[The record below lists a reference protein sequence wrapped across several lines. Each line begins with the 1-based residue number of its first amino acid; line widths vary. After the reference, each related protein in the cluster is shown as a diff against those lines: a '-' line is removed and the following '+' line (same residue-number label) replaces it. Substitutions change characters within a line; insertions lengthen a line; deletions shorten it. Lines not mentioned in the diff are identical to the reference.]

1 MWTMTIDRIPAQ
13 FLELFVRD
21 DADDARDCARA
32 RGASSRAASDAQMSS
47 PSDAQ
52 MSSPSDAMTMS
63 ARGAPAFV
71 TELYDEIVGGDDG
84 VGYDFRV
91 EGTHADARAAL
102 RALKCALA
110 HPLCVPDVVA
120 NGGVDANYL
129 KLTAS
134 AVQRRRVDGVVLA
147 LTQHGRQT
155 ENNVDAVRV
164 SYDGLS
170 LADARLV
177 DELQATLAKLK
188 SRVSALEVLYSN
200 DLVSF

>member
-21 DADDARDCARA
+21 DADDADDCARA
-32 RGASSRAASDAQMSS
+32 RGASSRAASDAQMPSS
-47 PSDAQ
+47 
-52 MSSPSDAMTMS
+52 SDAMTTS

-71 TELYDEIVGGDDG
+71 TELYEEIVGGGDG

-91 EGTHADARAAL
+91 ERAHADARAAL

-147 LTQHGRQT
+147 LAQHGRQT
-155 ENNVDAVRV
+155 ENNNVEAVRV

-177 DELQATLAKLK
+177 DELQATLAELK

-200 DLVSF
+200 ELVSF

>member
-13 FLELFVRD
+13 FLELFVCD
-21 DADDARDCARA
+21 DADDACDCASA
-32 RGASSRAASDAQMSS
+32 RVASDAQTPSS
-47 PSDAQ
+47 
-52 MSSPSDAMTMS
+52 SDAMTMS

-71 TELYDEIVGGDDG
+71 TELYDEIVGGGGDG
-84 VGYDFRV
+84 FGYDFRV
-91 EGTHADARAAL
+91 ERAHADARAAL

-134 AVQRRRVDGVVLA
+134 AAQRRRVDGNVLA
-147 LTQHGRQT
+147 LTQHGRKT
-155 ENNVDAVRV
+155 EKNNIEALGV

-177 DELQATLAKLK
+177 DELQATLAQLK
-188 SRVSALEVLYSN
+188 SRVSALEAAYSN
-200 DLVSF
+200 GLVSF